1 MTTGDLEEWKSD
13 EHNSS
18 GKTGE
23 NSASLSGENEYLTAY
38 EWAYKYGITTMPTY
52 ESARI
57 SDPLTREEMAKMM
70 SVYAMTFLQRT
81 PDLTKDACEQFE
93 DLSLTTAEM
102 QKYLVLSCQLG
113 LMGMD
118 GDGIGVL
125 PSFRPYPQLIR
136 AEAGTILSRML
147 RGTAYAQ

>member
-1 MTTGDLEEWKSD
+1 
-13 EHNSS
+13 
-18 GKTGE
+18 
-23 NSASLSGENEYLTAY
+23 
-38 EWAYKYGITTMPTY
+38 MPTY

-57 SDPLTREEMAKMM
+57 SDPITREEMAKMM
-70 SVYAMTFLQRT
+70 SVYAMTFLQRM
-81 PDLTKDACEQFE
+81 PDLTRDACTQFA

-136 AEAGTILSRML
+136 AEAGTVLSRML